1 MCDTDFSNFKGLVQ
15 VVLVG
20 VDQQSRLV
28 LSILV
33 QGVLVLGFEKSQR
46 RLIVVLG
53 EASTSGDLTKVAISA
68 ASASSRQSKS
78 CHPRCQKIVTRASVG
93 QCWGQN
99 DFPPPGAPSV
109 SALIA
114 ILIEPVPA
122 DFRNGRNRQQI
133 NNETSQVTIISILGT
148 LASISPLDFMPSPIF
163 NI

>member
-1 MCDTDFSNFKGLVQ
+1 MCDTDFSNFKGLVL

-20 VDQQSRLV
+20 VAQQSISV

-33 QGVLVLGFEKSQR
+33 QGVLVLGFEKSER

-53 EASTSGDLTKVAISA
+53 VASTSGDLTKVAISA
-68 ASASSRQSKS
+68 ASASWRQSKS
-78 CHPRCQKIVTRASVG
+78 CHPRCQKIVTRASIG

-99 DFPPPGAPSV
+99 NFPSPGALGV

-114 ILIEPVPA
+114 ILIEPLPA

-133 NNETSQVTIISILGT
+133 NLERPRLQLFPFWE
-148 LASISPLDFMPSPIF
+148 L
-163 NI
+163 